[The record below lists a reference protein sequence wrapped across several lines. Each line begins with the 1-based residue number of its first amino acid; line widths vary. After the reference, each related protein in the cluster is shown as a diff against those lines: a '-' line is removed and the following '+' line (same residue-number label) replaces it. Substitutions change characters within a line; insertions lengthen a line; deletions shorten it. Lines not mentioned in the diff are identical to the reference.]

1 MPFLNRPCGAK
12 IYYEIR
18 GKQQQPLAEAAG
30 RIPVLLLAPGGMKSS
45 LTNWFQQPYNPWK
58 SLPESKFYLIGM
70 DQRFANRSTGM
81 LPPKISSSSSSEGV
95 GIPSSVGWHTFLE
108 DQLALLDH
116 LNIDDCHLLGS
127 CIGPSYAFQ
136 LIRHSPHRFGRC
148 VMLQPIG
155 LAQRTTE
162 SPQLF
167 PKWKGMNHAASQ
179 HWFGDWA
186 DEMIR
191 TQQWDPLR
199 LKELYETM
207 FETGRDFVYSISRH
221 DASQITHTNLLVLMG
236 RDMSHPSQISRD
248 ICELVPYAELVEE
261 WRDAGPKVL
270 AQAAAKIEAF
280 LEADRL
286 DL

>member
-18 GKQQQPLAEAAG
+18 GKKQQSAAG
-30 RIPVLLLAPGGMKSS
+30 RIPVLLLAPGGMRST
-45 LTNWFQQPYNPWK
+45 LTNWFHQPYNPW
-58 SLPESKFYLIGM
+58 SALPESKFCLIGM
-70 DQRFANRSTGM
+70 DQRFANRSTGT
-81 LPPKISSSSSSEGV
+81 LPPISSEGV
-95 GIPSSVGWHTFLE
+95 VPSVGWHTFLE

-116 LNIDDCHLLGS
+116 LKIDQCHLLGS

-162 SPQLF
+162 PPQLF
-167 PKWKGMNHAASQ
+167 QWEGLNHIASK

-186 DEMIR
+186 DEMTR
-191 TQQWDPLR
+191 SKQWDPIR
-199 LKELYETM
+199 LKELHENM
-207 FETGRDFVYSISRH
+207 FEKGRDFVYSISRH
-221 DASQITHTNLLVLMG
+221 DASQITNTKLLVLMG
-236 RDMSHPSQISRD
+236 WDISHPSQISRD
-248 ICELVPYAELVEE
+248 ICALVPHAELVEE
-261 WRDAGPKVL
+261 WRDAGPEVL
-270 AQAAAKIEAF
+270 AQVAAKIEAF
-280 LEADRL
+280 LEADRV